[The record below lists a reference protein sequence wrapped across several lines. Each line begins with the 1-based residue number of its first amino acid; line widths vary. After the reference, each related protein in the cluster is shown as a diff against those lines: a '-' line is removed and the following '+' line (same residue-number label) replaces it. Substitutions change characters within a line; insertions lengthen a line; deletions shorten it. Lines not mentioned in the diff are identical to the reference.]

1 MNVDPFRGG
10 PGAEQPEDPTTP
22 PLDQEECEQVIGHV
36 EEFLSSPMSAD
47 DAQDLRDNV
56 AGSLPGL
63 ADLEVEEIIR
73 VIMKRSCCERAPET
87 LRVRVRT
94 QMAVWR
100 SEG

>member
-1 MNVDPFRGG
+1 MNADRFRGG
-10 PGAEQPEDPTTP
+10 PRAEHPDDLSAPG
-22 PLDQEECEQVIGHV
+22 LDQEECEEVIGHV
-36 EEFLSSPMSAD
+36 EEYLSSPMSAD
-47 DAQDLRDNV
+47 DARDLRHNV
-56 AGSLPGL
+56 AGTLPGL

-100 SEG
+100 LEG